1 MDNRLITVGIH
12 QPNFMPWL
20 GYFYKIWQSDIFVFL
35 DDVQII
41 KTGASYT
48 NRVAIN
54 IANESKFITIPIKR
68 GSGVQNINQTE
79 FVNEKWKKKVIGTLQ
94 ANYAKAPFFQENR
107 ELIFELI
114 DFKADSL
121 AEYNIHFIET
131 ISNRLELNTKFIK
144 SSTLNIKTKSTQRL
158 VDIIK
163 KVNAD
168 IYLSGEGG
176 DKYQEHDI
184 YKKSD
189 ITIKYNKLP
198 KFEYPQIKTEEF
210 ISGLSIID
218 AIFNIGFHNLKLHLF
233 THSKG

>member
-1 MDNRLITVGIH
+1 MDNRLTVGIH

-48 NRVAIN
+48 NRVTIN
-54 IANESKFITIPIKR
+54 IANQSKYITIPIKR
-68 GSGVQNINQTE
+68 VSGIQNINQTE
-79 FVNEKWKKKVIGTLQ
+79 FVNEKWKKKLIATLQ
-94 ANYAKAPFFQENR
+94 ANYAKALFFKENR

-114 DFKADSL
+114 NFKADSL

-131 ISNRLELNTKFIK
+131 ISNRLELNTEFIK
-144 SSTLNIKTKSTQRL
+144 SSTLNINTKSTQRL

-163 KVNAD
+163 KVNGD

-184 YKKSD
+184 YKKVG
-189 ITIKYNKLP
+189 ITIKYNQLP
-198 KFEYPQIKTEEF
+198 DFKYSQIKTEEF
-210 ISGLSIID
+210 IHGLSIID
-218 AIFNIGFHNLKLHLF
+218 AIFNIGFNNLKINLF
-233 THSKG
+233 KNLKG

>member
-1 MDNRLITVGIH
+1 MDNRLIVGIH

-35 DDVQII
+35 DDVQVI

-48 NRVAIN
+48 NRVTIN
-54 IANESKFITIPIKR
+54 IANQSKFITIPIKR
-68 GSGVQNINQTE
+68 KSGVQNINQTE
-79 FVNEKWKKKVIGTLQ
+79 FVNDKWKKKVIGTIQ

-114 DFKADSL
+114 NFKADSL

-131 ISNRLELNTKFIK
+131 ISNKLELNTEFIK
-144 SSTLNIKTKSTQRL
+144 SSTLNIKTKSTQRI

-163 KVNAD
+163 QVNGD

-184 YKKSD
+184 YKKAN
-189 ITIKYNKLP
+189 ITIKYNQLP
-198 KFEYPQIKTEEF
+198 KFKYTQIRTEQF

-218 AIFNIGFHNLKLHLF
+218 AIFNIGFENLKLNLF
-233 THSKG
+233 KHSKGI